1 MNLRYLGDALDH
13 WKGSLFEQLHN
24 ARLLRELAVDAMA
37 SDAEDWQA
45 ADWKLFAKLLRVKDS
60 QIVQH
65 AQPLA
70 ADRLCYFREVT
81 HRGDL
86 FLDPDTGIAT
96 GRVSNTSQYLFASEL
111 HGLLASESHRVVAVY
126 QHIRA
131 QRTRDRLQKVV
142 SALKFPDRPFSCCSY
157 ESGTVAM
164 LFLSKSDGRVDGIYQ
179 EFKSLMG
186 SHAARR
192 VHRWRHLQGAETD
205 AAEDAGGL

>member
-13 WKGSLFEQLHN
+13 WKGSLFEHLQN
-24 ARLLRELAVDAMA
+24 AKLFRDLAVDAMS

-45 ADWKLFAKLLRVKDS
+45 TDWQLFAKLLRVKDA
-60 QIVQH
+60 QVVQH
-65 AQPLA
+65 TRSLA
-70 ADRLCYFREVT
+70 VDRSGYFQEIA

-96 GRVSNTSQYLFASEL
+96 SKVGNASQYLFAAEL
-111 HGLLASESHRVVAVY
+111 HGLLGREPERIVAVY

-131 QRTRDRLQKVV
+131 QKTRDRLQNVIT
-142 SALKFPDRPFSCCSY
+142 SLKLPESPFSCCSY

-164 LFLSKSDGRVDGIYQ
+164 LFLSRSENRVDGIYQ
-179 EFKSLMG
+179 DFESLLG

-192 VHRWRHLQGAETD
+192 IYRWRHLQD
-205 AAEDAGGL
+205 A